1 MAKIA
6 VLLADW
12 FVDVEYAEPAAFME
26 GKGHQLVHVGLEAGK
41 TVRGKEKGTEVTID
55 WALRDVSADPFDAL
69 FIPRSCTFDD
79 PGAREE
85 AGQWVRGFWQRGKP
99 VYVSNRLSSPGGNP
113 STQQCEKGG

>member
-6 VLLADW
+6 VLLADR
-12 FVDVEYAEPAAFME
+12 FVDVEYAEPAAFMK
-26 GKGHQLVHVGLEAGK
+26 GKGHQLIHVGPEAGK

-69 FIPRSCTFDD
+69 LIPRGCTFDD

-85 AGQWVRGFWQRGKP
+85 AGQWVRVFWERGKP
-99 VYVSNRLSSPGGNP
+99 VYVSSRLSSSGQELFNP
-113 STQQCEKGG
+113 TA

>member
-6 VLLADW
+6 VILADG
-12 FVDVEYAEPAAFME
+12 FVDVEYAEPAAFMK
-26 GKGHQLVHVGLEAGK
+26 GKGHQLIHVGLEPGK

-55 WALRDVSADPFDAL
+55 WALRDVSADSFDAL
-69 FIPRSCTFDD
+69 LIPRGCTFDD

-99 VYVSNRLSSPGGNP
+99 VYVSNRLSSPGRNS
-113 STQQCEKGG
+113 STQQRKEGG